1 MFIAKQLQKMHLIN
15 QIKMYRTELE
25 MNILNIQN
33 NANEII
39 KQLKSELLLER
50 NKQEELRLQNFKAM
64 DEKYKLQENK
74 FNESVRNVKERE
86 EIWEKERSEIL
97 GEVQNLKADAL
108 EMVTKMA
115 LEYEDEVAG
124 AEKRRSLSQEAF
136 CLQII
141 VSMKTDEMRNLR
153 EQVAITEQKLE
164 QSENSKKKLS
174 LVLARI
180 EDLKEQIRIKDEAQR

>member
-1 MFIAKQLQKMHLIN
+1 M
-15 QIKMYRTELE
+15 
-25 MNILNIQN
+25 
-33 NANEII
+33 
-39 KQLKSELLLER
+39 KSELLLER
-50 NKQEELRLQNFKAM
+50 NKQEEIRLQNCRAM
-64 DEKYKLQENK
+64 DEKYKIQENK
-74 FNESVRNVKERE
+74 LNESVKNVKERE